1 MTAARKKLNHI
12 PIELTSLR
20 LDTVKSFDL
29 YMRVKGNKYVLYLSR
44 ESALTQE
51 SLAGLEKKKVGQL
64 YISADAA
71 DAYQEYIEEH
81 LPEIIDDP
89 AVPSETKCRI
99 VYQAATTV
107 MQKVFDEPRAEL
119 IQRSKDVI
127 TGTVSLI
134 LSDKA
139 AAAKLMRLTAH
150 DYYTYT
156 HSVNVCLFCVNMVK
170 SAFTDISEEESRRLG
185 VAFALHDIGK
195 TAIPVE
201 ILNKQGPLNEAEWE
215 LIRTHPEESYRIL
228 KETGQLDVI
237 AGLVALQHHEHI
249 DGSGYPKGLKNGEID
264 EFAQICAIAD
274 VFDALTTNRPHRQ
287 AMSSF
292 EALNLMKTEMH
303 GCFSEEHFEKFVL
316 LLADRT

>member
-1 MTAARKKLNHI
+1 MTAAKKNANYI

-29 YMRVKGNKYVLYLSR
+29 YLQVKGNKYVLYLSR
-44 ESALTQE
+44 ESALTKE
-51 SLAGLEKKKVGQL
+51 TLSNLEKKKAGQL
-64 YISADAA
+64 YISSDAA
-71 DAYQEYIEEH
+71 DAYQEYIEKH
-81 LPEIIDDP
+81 LSEIIEDH

-99 VYQAATTV
+99 VYQAATNV
-107 MQKVFDEPRAEL
+107 MRQVFDEPRAEL

-139 AAAKLMRLTAH
+139 AATKLMRLTSH

-156 HSVNVCLFCVNMVK
+156 HSVNVCVFCVNVVR
-170 SAFTDISEEESRRLG
+170 SAFTDISEEEFRRLG

-195 TAIPVE
+195 TSIPAE
-201 ILNKQGPLNEAEWE
+201 ILSKNGPLDEDEWE
-215 LIRTHPEESYRIL
+215 CMRSHPEESYRIL
-228 KETGQLDVI
+228 KETGHLDVI

-249 DGSGYPKGLKNGEID
+249 DGSGYPKGLRNGEID
-264 EFAQICAIAD
+264 EFARICAIAD

-287 AMSSF
+287 AMGSF